1 MAREAQWWG
10 LVVPARGEQIA
21 DAALKCFTENGFH
34 DTAVEDIAAL
44 AETSRATLY
53 QYFESKQAIFVEL
66 MRECAGAL
74 HRVLRRIGPL
84 GPTAEG
90 YDNLHWWLGEWAW
103 VFDRYSAMFIELA
116 HVNTPTTPLRANINE
131 FVEVHSEHF
140 AAKIDAAGYE
150 GPDSTA
156 AALLVLAVTMRF
168 NFLRHVYRPG
178 PSDDALLTSLAT
190 GLQLFLF
197 PDTPGPVLEAGPHS
211 AAGVAHRE
219 GPPIHRIGPLATLPP
234 RNSVRTSTPF
244 EGLSPQ
250 AERTAR
256 SLLDA
261 AGRVFAASGYVA
273 GTIDQI
279 VTEAGVARGTFYRY
293 FTDKRELIVALAHEA
308 ATVFVPLLAEL
319 ESFGQD
325 VDPAKLREW
334 LGRYLQA
341 HRRYS
346 GVVRV
351 FTEAFPLDEGVLAAA
366 ADLVAQMARTVQA
379 TFGPVRPYP
388 VIRRATG
395 LMMAALLEQFPNE
408 GVGSKYELS
417 DETIIEMQA
426 LFLERVLFAGASA
439 PPRVTAGQRR
449 R

>member
-1 MAREAQWWG
+1 MPARE
-10 LVVPARGEQIA
+10 QIV

-34 DTAVEDIAAL
+34 GTAVEDIAAL

-53 QYFESKQAIFVEL
+53 QYFESKQAIFIEL
-66 MRECAGAL
+66 MRECASAL
-74 HRVLRRIGPL
+74 SRVLRRIGPL

-116 HVNTPTTPLRANINE
+116 HVNTPKTPLRADINE
-131 FVEVHSEHF
+131 FAEMHSEHF
-140 AAKIDAAGYE
+140 AARIDAAGYE

-156 AALLVLAVTMRF
+156 AALLVLAVTKRF
-168 NFLRHVYRPG
+168 NLLRHVYRPG
-178 PSDDALLTSLAT
+178 PSDDALLASLAT

-197 PDTPGPVLEAGPHS
+197 PDTPAPVLEAGPHS
-211 AAGVAHRE
+211 ADAVRTAHRE
-219 GPPIHRIGPLATLPP
+219 VPPIHRIGPLATLPP
-234 RNSVRTSTPF
+234 RDSVRKSTPF
-244 EGLSPQ
+244 DGLSPQ

-256 SLLDA
+256 ALLDA

-273 GTIDQI
+273 SNIDQI

-293 FTDKRELIVALAHEA
+293 FTDKQELIVALAHET

-319 ESFGQD
+319 ESFGHD

-341 HRRYS
+341 HRRYA

-351 FTEAFPLDEGVLAAA
+351 FTEAFPLDDGVLAAA
-366 ADLVAQMARTVQA
+366 ADLIAQMARSVQA

-388 VIRRATG
+388 LIRRATG
-395 LMMAALLEQFPNE
+395 LMTAALLEEFPNE
-408 GVGSKYELS
+408 GVASKFELS
-417 DETIIEMQA
+417 DDTIVEMQA
-426 LFLERVLFAGASA
+426 LFLERVLFAGTSE
-439 PPRVTAGQRR
+439 PPRVTAGRR
-449 R
+449 RR